1 MKHPTAIWFRFR
13 APIVI
18 FAALVLCAV
27 IAYVIY
33 ARILF
38 PTLDR
43 AARSPEEALRPVR
56 FFSPDI
62 RDDQSMRSLER
73 AIENNLVYL
82 SRLDPDHP
90 FRYGDITVPCRRV
103 LEAQKAFLSL
113 IAGRPSPEAL
123 ARAVEEDFTLYRAT
137 GRKGNRHVLYTGYF
151 EPVYEGNLSPDDTY
165 SHPLYRPPR
174 DLVRIDL
181 SPFGPEFEGKRITA
195 RIEDGEVLPYY
206 TRREIE
212 QEEALRD
219 RGLELLWMKD
229 PVDVAFLHIQ
239 GSGRIR
245 LPNGD
250 SVPVGYGGANGR
262 PYRSIGRYL
271 IDLGLLT
278 REEMS
283 MQAIRRFLDEHP
295 EMRDEVLNHNPSYIF
310 FTRKEKGPLG
320 NINVPLTPERSVA
333 LDDKLFP
340 KGALCFVTAKKPVI
354 QEDRIVEWTQMN
366 RFMVN
371 QDTGGA
377 IRGAGRA
384 DIFWGSGPYAETAA
398 GHMKHDGDLY
408 VLLPK

>member
-1 MKHPTAIWFRFR
+1 MKNPAVQWYRFR
-13 APIVI
+13 LPII
-18 FAALVLCAV
+18 IIAALVIFAV

-43 AARSPEEALRPVR
+43 AATSPEEALRHVR
-56 FFSPDI
+56 FFAPDI
-62 RDDQSMRSLER
+62 RDDHSMSSLEQ
-73 AIENNLVYL
+73 AIENNLTYL
-82 SRLDPDHP
+82 SRLDPNHS
-90 FRYGDITVPCRRV
+90 FRYGDNDVPCSRV
-103 LEAQKAFLSL
+103 LEAQTAFLSL
-113 IAGRPSPEAL
+113 IKERPSPKAL
-123 ARAVEEDFTLYRAT
+123 AQAVEERFTLYRAT
-137 GRKGNRHVLYTGYF
+137 GRKGNRHVLFTGYF
-151 EPVYEGNLSPDDTY
+151 EPVYEGSLSPDDTY
-165 SHPLYRPPR
+165 RHPLYRPPG

-181 SPFGPEFEGKRITA
+181 SLFGSEFEGKSITA

-212 QEEALRD
+212 QDGALRG

-239 GSGRIR
+239 GSGRIQ

-250 SVPVGYGGANGR
+250 SVAVGYGGANGR

-271 IDLGLLT
+271 IDLGHVT

-283 MQAIRRFLDEHP
+283 MQAIRRFLDQRP
-295 EMRDEVLNHNPSYIF
+295 NMRDEVLNHNPSYVF
-310 FTRKEKGPLG
+310 FARKEKGPFG
-320 NINVPLTPERSVA
+320 NINVPLTPERSIA
-333 LDDKLFP
+333 LDYRLFP
-340 KGALCFVTAKKPVI
+340 KGALCFVTARKPVV
-354 QEDRIVEWTQMN
+354 QEDRIVNWTPMS

-384 DIFWGSGPYAETAA
+384 DIFWGSGPYAEMAA